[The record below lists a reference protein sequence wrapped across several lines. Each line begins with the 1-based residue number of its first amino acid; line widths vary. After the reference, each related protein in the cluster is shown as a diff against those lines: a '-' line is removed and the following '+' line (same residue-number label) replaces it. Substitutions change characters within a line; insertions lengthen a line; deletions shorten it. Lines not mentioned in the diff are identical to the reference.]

1 MKVCP
6 NCKAKVVGDWLGGP
20 LCKEE
25 LQLKGDEEKQTE
37 SIFLNFPLKFN
48 RQKALQLLIRASLLL
63 VVIYFAVQIFW
74 PFRFFGLEYVIFG
87 LLITWTLL
95 VIFVQKRRNIV
106 KTILYYLLFISIMS
120 VYFDYTN
127 GWLGWSITFVFPVIS
142 IASLLAMFIYAQ
154 VAPLEINDYILYLQ
168 LTSLL
173 GLVPLVF
180 LIMDWV
186 VLALPSLLSV
196 LFSLFMFLLLL
207 LKYRRLM
214 ILELQKRMHL

>member
-6 NCKAKVVGDWLGGP
+6 NCKANIVGNWQGCP
-20 LCKEE
+20 LCKNE
-25 LQLKGDEEKQTE
+25 LHLKDKEQEN
-37 SIFLNFPLKFN
+37 SDSVFLNLPLEFN
-48 RQKALQLLIRASLLL
+48 RQKALQLLIKLSLLL
-63 VVIYFAVQIFW
+63 VVIYFVVQIFW

-87 LLITWTLL
+87 LMITWTLV

-127 GWLGWSITFVFPVIS
+127 GWLGWSITFVIPIIS

-154 VAPLEINDYILYLQ
+154 VASLEISDYILYLQ

-173 GLVPLVF
+173 GLAPLVF

-186 VLALPSLLSV
+186 KLTLPSVLSV
-196 LFSLFMFLLLL
+196 LFSLFMFVLLL

>member
-6 NCKAKVVGDWLGGP
+6 NCKASIVGDWQSCP
-20 LCKEE
+20 LCKDE
-25 LQLKGDEEKQTE
+25 LQLKGVEGKNAE
-37 SIFLNFPLKFN
+37 SVFLNFSLEFN
-48 RQKALQLLIRASLLL
+48 RQKALQLLIRLSLLL
-63 VVIYFAVQIFW
+63 VLIYFVVQIFW

-87 LLITWTLL
+87 LLITWTLF

-106 KTILYYLLFISIMS
+106 KTILYYLLFISIVS

-127 GWLGWSITFVFPVIS
+127 GWLGWSITFVIPIIS

-154 VAPLEINDYILYLQ
+154 VASLEISDYILYLQ

-173 GLVPLVF
+173 GLVPLLF
-180 LIMDWV
+180 LIMNWV
-186 VLALPSLLSV
+186 ELALPSVLSV
-196 LFSLFMFLLLL
+196 LFSLFMFVLLF

-214 ILELQKRMHL
+214 LFELQKRMHL

>member
-1 MKVCP
+1 MKACP
-6 NCKAKVVGDWLGGP
+6 NCKANVVGDWKDCP
-20 LCKEE
+20 LCKDE
-25 LQLKGDEEKQTE
+25 LQFKREEEKYAE
-37 SIFLNFPLKFN
+37 SVFLNFPLKFN

-63 VVIYFAVQIFW
+63 VVIYFVVQVFW

-95 VIFVQKRRNIV
+95 VIFMQKRRNIV
-106 KTILYYLLFISIMS
+106 KTILYYLLFISLVSI
-120 VYFDYTN
+120 YFDYIN
-127 GWLGWSITFVFPVIS
+127 GWLGWSITFVLPVIS

-154 VAPLEINDYILYLQ
+154 VAPLEISDYILYLQ

-186 VLALPSLLSV
+186 VLTLPSILSV
-196 LFSLFMFLLLL
+196 LFSLFMFFLLL
-207 LKYRRLM
+207 LKYRQMM